1 METNMFVANGSV
13 RSLGNSSFI
22 SGESPYTSGELT
34 IGGTSG
40 MGVMKAKEV
49 QVESLKFVK
58 TPNKFYKYTVR
69 LIDLTEKDLP
79 TNDRIKFEATKT
91 IEIAADQNLRDAV
104 LIKHALDFQ
113 NVFDYESMNIEVDIL
128 NSWEIKV

>member
-1 METNMFVANGSV
+1 MFVANASI
-13 RSLGNSSFI
+13 RTLGNPQ
-22 SGESPYTSGELT
+22 GPYLSNDGWVA
-34 IGGTSG
+34 IGGTTG

>member
-1 METNMFVANGSV
+1 MYVANGSV
-13 RSLGNSSFI
+13 RSLENSTQ
-22 SGESPYTSGELT
+22 GTYLGKDGWVA
-34 IGGTSG
+34 IGGTTG

-113 NVFDYESMNIEVDIL
+113 NVFDYESMNIEVDVL
-128 NSWEIKV
+128 NSWVIKV